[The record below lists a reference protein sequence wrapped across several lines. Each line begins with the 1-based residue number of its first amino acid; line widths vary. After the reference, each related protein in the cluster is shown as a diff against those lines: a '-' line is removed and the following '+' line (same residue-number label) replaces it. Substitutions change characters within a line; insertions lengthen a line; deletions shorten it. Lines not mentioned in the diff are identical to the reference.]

1 MQPLRLDASVDRVDE
16 LCEAAHE
23 LARRARAE
31 KWPAALREA
40 TAALATDLELLA
52 GALDCSE
59 GAEQINVVIDEARD
73 VLPRCFADFAIALV
87 NDIIRDLRAAAY
99 GAASA
104 AGEAAPRT
112 GLPRGRRARASGG
125 F

>member
-40 TAALATDLELLA
+40 SAALAMDLELLA

-59 GAEQINVVIDEARD
+59 GAEQIKIVIEEARV
-73 VLPRCFADFAIALV
+73 VLPRCFAEFAVALV
-87 NDIIRDLRAAAY
+87 NDLVRDLRAAAY

-104 AGEAAPRT
+104 AGEAVPRVS
-112 GLPRGRRARASGG
+112 LPRGRRKRSGG
-125 F
+125 DL